1 MRANQSFGAK
11 WNEDENQHLKFKKL
25 PQTSEN
31 QTPSWLLLQTS
42 ITKQKYQVANFN
54 RQPTKAPRGSL
65 YWPMPWHV
73 KESCGGRSRRVNRAK
88 NIPRTLN
95 PQPTQPPTNSTND
108 PHLWSTFAAQ
118 KPNPVSAW
126 LLHSKD
132 PSFWISGNVHL
143 FCRFSGLFIIRYL
156 RLFLSPLKS
165 LSGFHFLLFITVDF
179 LWKIRL
185 MAGNNT
191 GLSPGGLD

>member
-11 WNEDENQHLKFKKL
+11 WNEDESQHLDFKKL

-42 ITKQKYQVANFN
+42 ITKQKYQVAIFN
-54 RQPTKAPRGSL
+54 LQPPKAFRGSL

-73 KESCGGRSRRVNRAK
+73 KEPCGGRSRRVNRAK
-88 NIPRTLN
+88 NIPWTLN

-126 LLHSKD
+126 K
-132 PSFWISGNVHL
+132 VKL
-143 FCRFSGLFIIRYL
+143 FIVGLFNNPL
-156 RLFLSPLKS
+156 RIASPKGSIFLNKWECA
-165 LSGFHFLLFITVDF
+165 FFL
-179 LWKIRL
+179 
-185 MAGNNT
+185 
-191 GLSPGGLD
+191 